1 MVALVRKAFD
11 RLPLVAALAALGFG
25 VWMIAA
31 TAIAGGELVISTTAE
46 LRASLASANSGDTLV
61 LAPGT
66 YGATDLKTAA
76 NREAG
81 GEPITIRSQDPA
93 NPAVLTG
100 MKVKGA
106 VGLVMD
112 GLMFDY
118 TFAPGD
124 NGPDKKGINWPF
136 QVLGSTDITIRNS
149 VFDGDLATEGAPYDV
164 GFPTATALVVR
175 GTRGLTLENNVFTLW
190 GRALAI
196 DSSARVEVLRNDIHS
211 IRMDGMDFAAI
222 NGALIEGNHIHD
234 FKRSLGSKDHADMIQ
249 FWTAGTKNPSKGIT
263 IRGNLF
269 DSGMGAYTQ
278 SIFMRNELVDQKRAG
293 KEMYYRDVLIEQNVI
308 INAHL
313 HGITLG
319 ESIGLT
325 IRNNTL
331 IHNAGSDG
339 PDNNPKLWIPRINV
353 SGGSEQVSITGN
365 ISDQTFTPR
374 GRADWAVQDNLA
386 IQDRNAGAP
395 GYYDKV
401 FMAARTGDP
410 SDISIYAYRPGGPA
424 DGATYGA
431 AALRPDQIAAL
442 SGAVQTGAVQ
452 TGAVQTGAV
461 QTGTPKRIV
470 VSGAQP
476 AKGGTVLTA
485 FVQATPDDRYLNRF
499 RFDASQSF
507 IPDQGGVASYE
518 WEIDGQK
525 AEGPVVQRDFA
536 TPGPHLAKL
545 VLRMADGQT
554 DAASATVDVP
564 KTEVV
569 QFDSATGTLLAQG
582 PKGAT
587 QLTDMPM
594 ADTEGGKALVLGGD
608 KPYQIAPAL
617 LGGLFGASDFTLKL
631 RLKTNG
637 APRAAGE
644 VLRVHQLM
652 VLSVAPNGGAELQVF
667 ASGAKQPQVVKTA
680 PLRLHDGQW
689 HDLEVRFDS
698 TAGKVGLWVDG
709 ALKSTGRTTGPVG
722 PMQSWGLSLGNP
734 FGQKSFDGQISAL
747 TLHSNE
753 ARFAR

>member
-1 MVALVRKAFD
+1 M
-11 RLPLVAALAALGFG
+11 
-25 VWMIAA
+25 
-31 TAIAGGELVISTTAE
+31 
-46 LRASLASANSGDTLV
+46 
-61 LAPGT
+61 
-66 YGATDLKTAA
+66 
-76 NREAG
+76 
-81 GEPITIRSQDPA
+81 
-93 NPAVLTG
+93 
-100 MKVKGA
+100 
-106 VGLVMD
+106 
-112 GLMFDY
+112 
-118 TFAPGD
+118 
-124 NGPDKKGINWPF
+124 
-136 QVLGSTDITIRNS
+136 
-149 VFDGDLATEGAPYDV
+149 
-164 GFPTATALVVR
+164 
-175 GTRGLTLENNVFTLW
+175 
-190 GRALAI
+190 
-196 DSSARVEVLRNDIHS
+196 
-211 IRMDGMDFAAI
+211 
-222 NGALIEGNHIHD
+222 
-234 FKRSLGSKDHADMIQ
+234 
-249 FWTAGTKNPSKGIT
+249 
-263 IRGNLF
+263 
-269 DSGMGAYTQ
+269 
-278 SIFMRNELVDQKRAG
+278 
-293 KEMYYRDVLIEQNVI
+293 
-308 INAHL
+308 
-313 HGITLG
+313 
-319 ESIGLT
+319 
-325 IRNNTL
+325 
-331 IHNAGSDG
+331 
-339 PDNNPKLWIPRINV
+339 
-353 SGGSEQVSITGN
+353 
-365 ISDQTFTPR
+365 
-374 GRADWAVQDNLA
+374 
-386 IQDRNAGAP
+386 
-395 GYYDKV
+395 
-401 FMAARTGDP
+401 
-410 SDISIYAYRPGGPA
+410 
-424 DGATYGA
+424 
-431 AALRPDQIAAL
+431 
-442 SGAVQTGAVQ
+442 
-452 TGAVQTGAV
+452 
-461 QTGTPKRIV
+461 
-470 VSGAQP
+470 
-476 AKGGTVLTA
+476 LTA

-722 PMQSWGLSLGNP
+722 LMQSWGLSLGNP